1 MAFEEAVHRQLD
13 LQGLAVNGVASR
25 AVFEGEG
32 RIRSIGVA
40 PTSFR
45 CRC

>member
-25 AVFEGEG
+25 AVFG
-32 RIRSIGVA
+32 RGRVA

-45 CRC
+45 CRY